1 MGQLLVVRRTIAIV
15 AALFFVDAGINA
27 DLHMFGF
34 AMAALSVLLALPIVF
49 PAQQRTAGNP

>member
-1 MGQLLVVRRTIAIV
+1 MGQLLVVRRTIAMV

-49 PAQQRTAGNP
+49 PTRSDG